1 MTFQYIRMREG
12 CGVVYDDAGN
22 VRQLTTCAVHLDE
35 QHAADVYEYVK
46 RFNLRTATIDWVLSL
61 IFEMGLREM
70 KAQTDLD
77 RFLDEQD
84 EQNMDKVR
92 A

>member
-35 QHAADVYEYVK
+35 QHAAEVYEYVK
-46 RFNLRTATIDWVLSL
+46 RFSLKTATIDWVLSL

-70 KAQTDLD
+70 KRQTDLD
-77 RFLDEQD
+77 RFMCEH
-84 EQNMDKVR
+84 EKVSE
-92 A
+92 

>member
-1 MTFQYIRMREG
+1 MTFQYIRMCSD
-12 CGVVYDDAGN
+12 CGVVYDDDGN
-22 VRQLTTCAVHLDE
+22 IRQLSRCAVHLDD

-46 RFNLRTATIDWVLSL
+46 RFDLKTATADWVLSL

-70 KAQTDLD
+70 KRQTDLD
-77 RFLDEQD
+77 RYLDEQD
-84 EQNMDKVR
+84 EVK